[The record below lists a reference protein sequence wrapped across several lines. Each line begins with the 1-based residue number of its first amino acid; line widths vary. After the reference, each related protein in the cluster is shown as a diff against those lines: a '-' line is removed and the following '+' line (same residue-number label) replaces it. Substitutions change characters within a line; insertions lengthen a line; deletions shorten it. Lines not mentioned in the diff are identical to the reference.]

1 MIQRLQGLYSEVSEL
16 LETTTKK
23 NPKQQK
29 KKKKKPTPKSLISKN
44 AVYFSLLE

>member
-29 KKKKKPTPKSLISKN
+29 KKKQKTHPQKP
-44 AVYFSLLE
+44 YQ

>member
-29 KKKKKPTPKSLISKN
+29 KKKQKTHPQKPYK
-44 AVYFSLLE
+44 